1 MNSPFVKISEDTW
14 QTLQYDAGV
23 LLSEYDITDPL
34 AEPDSED
41 IIATTTGGFNLKH
54 TVNYKDLAEDIDNV
68 PNGMKEF
75 MAVDNYE
82 ITLDFTSIKF
92 NKDNL
97 EWSLGAADTVEM
109 SGGVQKIVPRNNL
122 KQSDFKTIWLVLP
135 LMQGGALAVKL
146 GNVLSSSGLNIQTSK
161 NEKGTNSITL
171 SVHPSVY
178 AQNTVPVE
186 YYLIPAPELDELT
199 VTSSA
204 GTTAGK
210 SVIGIS
216 GYTLG
221 TNESFKYKLGT
232 AVEDIEYGDI
242 IGVDYS
248 EIDDED
254 EIAATTGQ
262 KITVVAVDAD
272 GYALAAGNATIT
284 AAAAGA

>member
-1 MNSPFVKISEDTW
+1 MSNSPFVKISEDAW

-23 LLSEYDITDPL
+23 LLSNYDITNPL
-34 AEPDSED
+34 EEPESED
-41 IIATTTGGFNLKH
+41 IIATTSGGFNLKH
-54 TVNYKDLAEDIDNV
+54 TVNYKNLAGDIDNV

-82 ITLDFTSIKF
+82 VTLDFTSIKF
-92 NKDNL
+92 NRENL
-97 EWSLGAADTVEM
+97 EWSLGAADSVEM
-109 SGGVQKIVPRNNL
+109 SGGIQKITPRNNL
-122 KQSDFKTIWLVLP
+122 KQRDFKTLWLVLP

-146 GNVLSSSGLNIQTSK
+146 SNVLSSAGLNIQTSK

-171 SVHPSVY
+171 TVHPSVY
-178 AQNTVPVE
+178 AQNVVPVE

-204 GTTAGK
+204 GATAGT
-210 SVIGIS
+210 SAIEIS

-221 TNESFKYKLGT
+221 TNENFKYKLGT
-232 AVEDIEYGDI
+232 AAEDIEYGDI
-242 IGVDYS
+242 IGVDYT
-248 EIDDED
+248 EIDDGD
-254 EIAATTGQ
+254 EITATSGQ

-284 AAAAGA
+284 AAAGV